1 MLGWPL
7 GQELGEEIK
16 LTTGSINSRTGFGEY
31 QNCYQIQA
39 PITNGNSGGP
49 VFDSKGNI
57 IGIVVG
63 GLNKELNLA
72 ENVGYAIK
80 TLYLKALI
88 ENADLNIPFPNK
100 NSISILSRPEKVKRV
115 KKFVFLIECTGR

>member
-1 MLGWPL
+1 M
-7 GQELGEEIK
+7 K
-16 LTTGSINSRTGFGEY
+16 LTTGSINSRTGFGDF

-49 VFDSKGNI
+49 LFDSKGNI

-80 TLYLKALI
+80 TSYLKILI
-88 ENADLNIPFPNK
+88 ESAELNIPFPGN
-100 NSISILSRPEKVKRV
+100 NTISTLSRPEKVKRV
-115 KKFVFLIECTGR
+115 KNFVYYIECSK